1 MQILEDDRHDQPVYA
16 PVPMIREPVLK
27 AYPQIAAIVKP
38 LMESF
43 TRETLQELN
52 ARVQINGEAE
62 EAVAELRD
70 HRVIQPPAPDWL
82 EQVVGSFQDE
92 PAFEEVLAYGRAI
105 RKGEL

>member
-1 MQILEDDRHDQPVYA
+1 MARRAATTATVVYA

-62 EAVAELRD
+62 EAVAED
-70 HRVIQPPAPDWL
+70 YL
-82 EQVVGSFQDE
+82 E
-92 PAFEEVLAYGRAI
+92 A
-105 RKGEL
+105 KGFLKQAQRR